1 MLESYW
7 HCDDTQNRKIV
18 RRRCIMLKGFD
29 ITKAKTQEVDTELL
43 KRRISTGK
51 AIAFTGAGFSFGTKN
66 VLGSAPPMAG
76 ELAKKLSLLSNLEE
90 SEDLMFAAD
99 VAVEYADRISILDLL
114 KDNYTLTFVSSSH
127 ENICK
132 LPWRK
137 FFTTN
142 YDNSIELASL
152 NVGKRIE
159 SVDLSHRPTTYLKK
173 NNVCLHINGKIEGAE
188 PEDLVSKIKL
198 SDSSYLSP
206 DSFVNSDWYYHFK
219 KDLETASAIVFMGY
233 SMYDMDVKKFLF
245 ENPALQEKTYFVV
258 RDGADFK
265 EIFTLRKYG
274 HVLSIGIDGFSALVK
289 DVQKQSQEDG
299 VIFTESLV
307 KHEVFDTQP
316 EFRDIDSERLFL
328 YGDYEIEKLHDSIRR
343 IHSIPY
349 FIKRDI
355 VSTCLQNINNSN
367 NIIIAGDLG
376 NGKSII
382 LDMLAYELTI
392 NGYHTYV
399 LRNNDGDYI
408 SDLDQISRYEDAAV
422 VIVDNCSN
430 YPNLIRHAVAIKA
443 DNVTYVFA
451 DRNSN
456 NFKENNSLDLIE
468 HNIDL
473 LSGNEIESAVKII
486 DNLAT
491 WQQFSALSPDRKKKL
506 VSDKYASQL
515 SLLLLGLMNSPN
527 IKTKIKQQTDLIYT
541 NPDHKKTIFCI
552 CICEIANVEPT
563 SSLVSEISG
572 INAIYNIS
580 LRNSPAFN
588 QLFKIDGTTI
598 KSKSSIMA
606 LSLLNN
612 TFSDIY
618 ARDVLLDIVERTDAI
633 KDQDI
638 EIKKIFKSLL
648 RFHIVERILPQNQ
661 SALDRYYE
669 ELKFRCTWLM
679 DSPHYWVQYAM
690 CRLSFSDY
698 NRAQNYLTNAYQK
711 AETKKGTYH
720 TDNIDTQQARL
731 YLNQC
736 LDNNNASESYKLFDK
751 AHDLLNKLPNEG
763 RKFRQVLLYKKVFDS
778 KYQIFS
784 RKNKVDFEQSCKKI
798 LEQAKSNDVHSM
810 NTNMARF
817 ISSAEDV
824 LTEII
829 NVILS
834 ERK

>member
-1 MLESYW
+1 
-7 HCDDTQNRKIV
+7 
-18 RRRCIMLKGFD
+18 
-29 ITKAKTQEVDTELL
+29 
-43 KRRISTGK
+43 
-51 AIAFTGAGFSFGTKN
+51 
-66 VLGSAPPMAG
+66 
-76 ELAKKLSLLSNLEE
+76 
-90 SEDLMFAAD
+90 
-99 VAVEYADRISILDLL
+99 
-114 KDNYTLTFVSSSH
+114 
-127 ENICK
+127 
-132 LPWRK
+132 
-137 FFTTN
+137 
-142 YDNSIELASL
+142 
-152 NVGKRIE
+152 
-159 SVDLSHRPTTYLKK
+159 
-173 NNVCLHINGKIEGAE
+173 
-188 PEDLVSKIKL
+188 
-198 SDSSYLSP
+198 
-206 DSFVNSDWYYHFK
+206 
-219 KDLETASAIVFMGY
+219 MGY

-245 ENPALQEKTYFVV
+245 ENPELQEKTYFVV

-265 EIFTLRKYG
+265 EVFTLRKYG
-274 HVLSIGIDGFSALVK
+274 HVLPIGIDGFSTLVK
-289 DVQKQSQEDG
+289 DIQKQSQEDG

-343 IHSIPY
+343 INSIPY
-349 FIKRDI
+349 FIKRDV
-355 VSTCLQNINNSN
+355 VSTCLQNIKDNNN
-367 NIIIAGDLG
+367 LIITGDLG

-382 LDMLAYELTI
+382 LDMLAFELTV

-399 LRNNDGDYI
+399 MRNNDGDYV
-408 SDLDQISRYEDAAV
+408 SDLDQIYRHEDSAV

-430 YPNLIRHAVAIKA
+430 YPSLIRHADKIKA
-443 DNVTYVFA
+443 ENVIYIFA

-456 NFKENNSLDLIE
+456 NIKENISLDFIE

-486 DNLAT
+486 DNLST
-491 WQQFSALSPDRKKKL
+491 WQKFSALSPDRKKKL

-527 IKTKIKQQTDLIYT
+527 IKIKIKQQTDLIYI

-572 INAIYNIS
+572 INAIYNTS
-580 LRNSPAFN
+580 LRNSPAFK
-588 QLFKIDGTTI
+588 QLFKLDGTTI

-618 ARDVLLDIVERTDAI
+618 TRDALLEIVERTDAI

-648 RFHIVERILPQNQ
+648 RFHIIERILPQNQ

-690 CRLSFSDY
+690 CRLSFLDY

-711 AETKKGTYH
+711 AEAKKGTYH

-736 LDNNNASESYKLFDK
+736 LDNNNSSEAYKLFEK
-751 AHDLLNKLPNEG
+751 AHDLLKKLPNEG
-763 RKFRQVLLYKKVFDS
+763 RKFRQILLYKKVFDS
-778 KYQIFS
+778 KYQAFS
-784 RKNKVDFEQSCKKI
+784 KKNKVDFEQSCKNV
-798 LEQAKSNDVHSM
+798 LEQAKSNDIHSM
-810 NTNMARF
+810 NTSMARF
-817 ISSAEDV
+817 ILSAEDV
-824 LTEII
+824 LMDII
-829 NVILS
+829 NAILN

>member
-1 MLESYW
+1 M
-7 HCDDTQNRKIV
+7 
-18 RRRCIMLKGFD
+18 
-29 ITKAKTQEVDTELL
+29 
-43 KRRISTGK
+43 
-51 AIAFTGAGFSFGTKN
+51 
-66 VLGSAPPMAG
+66 
-76 ELAKKLSLLSNLEE
+76 
-90 SEDLMFAAD
+90 
-99 VAVEYADRISILDLL
+99 
-114 KDNYTLTFVSSSH
+114 
-127 ENICK
+127 
-132 LPWRK
+132 
-137 FFTTN
+137 
-142 YDNSIELASL
+142 

-159 SVDLSHRPTTYLKK
+159 SIDLSHKPTTYLKK

-206 DSFVNSDWYYHFK
+206 DSFVSSDWYYHFK
-219 KDLETASAIVFMGY
+219 KDLETASAIIFMGY

-245 ENPALQEKTYFVV
+245 ENPELQEKTYFVV

-265 EIFTLRKYG
+265 EVFTLRKYG
-274 HVLSIGIDGFSALVK
+274 HVLPIGIDGFSTLVK
-289 DVQKQSQEDG
+289 DIQKQSQEDG

-343 IHSIPY
+343 INSIPY
-349 FIKRDI
+349 FIKRDV
-355 VSTCLQNINNSN
+355 VSTCLQNIKDNNN
-367 NIIIAGDLG
+367 LIITGDLG

-382 LDMLAYELTI
+382 LDMLAFELTV

-399 LRNNDGDYI
+399 MRNNDGDYV
-408 SDLDQISRYEDAAV
+408 SDLDQIYRHEDSAV

-430 YPNLIRHAVAIKA
+430 YPSLIRHADKIKA
-443 DNVTYVFA
+443 ENVIYIFA

-456 NFKENNSLDLIE
+456 NIKENISLDFIE

-486 DNLAT
+486 DNLST
-491 WQQFSALSPDRKKKL
+491 WQKFSALSPDRKKKL

-527 IKTKIKQQTDLIYT
+527 IKIKIKQQTDLIYI

-572 INAIYNIS
+572 INAIYNTS
-580 LRNSPAFN
+580 LRNSPAFK
-588 QLFKIDGTTI
+588 QLFKLDGTTI

-618 ARDVLLDIVERTDAI
+618 TRDALLEIVERTDAI

-648 RFHIVERILPQNQ
+648 RFHIIERILPQNQ

-690 CRLSFSDY
+690 CRLSFLDY

-711 AETKKGTYH
+711 AEAKKGTYH

-736 LDNNNASESYKLFDK
+736 LDNNNSSEAYKLFEK
-751 AHDLLNKLPNEG
+751 AHDLLKKLPNEG
-763 RKFRQVLLYKKVFDS
+763 RKFRQILLYKKVFDS
-778 KYQIFS
+778 KYQAFS
-784 RKNKVDFEQSCKKI
+784 KKNKVDFEQSCKNV
-798 LEQAKSNDVHSM
+798 LEQAKSNDIHSM
-810 NTNMARF
+810 NTSMARF
-817 ISSAEDV
+817 ILSAEDV
-824 LTEII
+824 LMDII
-829 NVILS
+829 NAILN

>member
-1 MLESYW
+1 
-7 HCDDTQNRKIV
+7 
-18 RRRCIMLKGFD
+18 MLKGFD
-29 ITKAKTQEVDTELL
+29 ITKAKTKVVDIELL

-51 AIAFTGAGFSFGTKN
+51 AIAFTGAGFSFGTRN
-66 VLGSAPPMAG
+66 FLDSVPPMAG

-99 VAVEYADRISILDLL
+99 VAVEYVDSMLVLDLL
-114 KDNYTLTFVSSSH
+114 KDNYTITSVSSSH
-127 ENICK
+127 EEICK

-142 YDNSIELASL
+142 YDNSIELACL

-159 SVDLSHRPTTYLKK
+159 SVDLSYRPTNYIKK
-173 NNVCLHINGKIEGAE
+173 NNICLHINGKVEGAE
-188 PEDLVSKIKL
+188 PEHLVSRIKL

-219 KDLETASAIVFMGY
+219 KDLESASAIVFMGY

-245 ENPALQEKTYFVV
+245 ENPELQEKTYFVV

-274 HVLSIGIDGFSALVK
+274 QVLSIGIDGFSALVK
-289 DVQKQSQEDG
+289 GIQKQSDEDG

-307 KHEVFDTQP
+307 KYEVFDTQP

-343 IHSIPY
+343 IEAIPY

-355 VSTCLQNINNSN
+355 TPICLENIRKNN
-367 NIIIAGDLG
+367 NIIITGDLG
-376 NGKSII
+376 NGKSIV
-382 LDMLAYELTI
+382 LEMLAYELTV

-408 SDLDQISRYEDAAV
+408 SDLDQISRHQDTAV
-422 VIVDNCSN
+422 VVVDNCSN
-430 YPNLIRHAVAIKA
+430 YPSLIKHIFEIKA
-443 DNVTYVFA
+443 DNLIYIFA

-456 NFKENNSLDLIE
+456 NIKANIALDFIE

-473 LSGNEIESAVKII
+473 LSSKEIESAVKII
-486 DNLAT
+486 DNLST
-491 WQQFSALSPDRKKKL
+491 WHKFSALSLERKKKL
-506 VSDKYASQL
+506 VYEKYSSQL
-515 SLLLLGLMNSPN
+515 SLLLLGLINSPN
-527 IKTKIKQQTDLIYT
+527 IKTKIKQQTDLIYS
-541 NPDHKKTIFCI
+541 NPDHKKSVFCI
-552 CICEIANVEPT
+552 CICEVANVEPT

-572 INAIYNIS
+572 TNAIYNIS
-580 LRNSPAFN
+580 LRNSAPFN
-588 QLFKIDGTTI
+588 QLFKVNGTTI
-598 KSKSSIMA
+598 KSKSSILS
-606 LSLLNN
+606 LSLLNS

-618 ARDVLLDIVERTDAI
+618 VRDTLLEIVERTDSI
-633 KDQDI
+633 KDQDL

-648 RFHIVERILPQNQ
+648 RFHVVERILPQNQ

-669 ELKFRCTWLM
+669 QLKFRCTWLM

-698 NRAQNYLTNAYQK
+698 SRAQNYLTNAYQK
-711 AETKKGTYH
+711 AETKNGTYH

-736 LDNNNASESYKLFDK
+736 LDHSNSSESFKFFDK
-751 AHDLLNKLPNEG
+751 AHALLEKLPNEG

-784 RKNKVDFEQSCKKI
+784 RKNKVDFEQACKRM
-798 LEQAKSNDVHSM
+798 LEQTKSDDGHSL

-817 ISSAEDV
+817 ITSAEEV
-824 LTEII
+824 LSEII
-829 NVILS
+829 NTIML